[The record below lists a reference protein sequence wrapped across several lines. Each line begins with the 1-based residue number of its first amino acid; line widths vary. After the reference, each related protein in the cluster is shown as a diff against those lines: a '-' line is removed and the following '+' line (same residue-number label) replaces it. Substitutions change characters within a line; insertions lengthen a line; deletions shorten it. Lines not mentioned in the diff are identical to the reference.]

1 MVRHA
6 AKQEGGNVER
16 LLDRVNSP
24 ADIRDMTLEEL
35 EEVAGEIR
43 EKIIEVVSAKGGHLA
58 SNLGAVE
65 LILALHKVFDTPRDK
80 IVWDVGHQAYA
91 HKLITGRRDRFS
103 TLRDLGGLSGFPSRA
118 ESPYDC
124 FGAGHSSTSVS
135 AALGMAYARE
145 LRGEDYKTIAF
156 IGDGALTAG
165 MAFEALN
172 HAGHA
177 GLDIIVV
184 LNDNEMAI
192 SPSVG
197 ALSVYLTRII
207 TATVYNRAKKDIEL
221 IVRKIPGIGT
231 TVFRAAKRL
240 EETIKSFVTP
250 GALFQ
255 ELGFRY
261 VGPVDGHNLGVL
273 VRTLEN
279 VSHLKGPILLHAVT
293 KKGSGYGPAEE
304 DPAGFHGAS
313 PFDVETGN
321 AKAAKAR
328 DKTEGPN
335 SIESKTYTDVFAET
349 IMSLAEK
356 DDRIVAITAA
366 MAPGTGL
373 EKFADAFPGRFFD
386 VGIAEQHAVTFAAGL
401 AVQGVLPVV
410 AIYSTF
416 LQRAY
421 DQIVH
426 DVCIQNLPVLFTLD
440 RAGVVGRDGP
450 THHGLFDIAYLRA
463 IPNMTVAAPRDAEQL
478 RRMLAWALSD
488 DGVARG
494 PIAIRYPRDAAPGS
508 IGETQEPVRRG
519 VGEVLR
525 QGCDAAIIAIGSMV
539 HPSLGAA
546 AVLEKEGID
555 VAVVDARF
563 AKPLDA
569 ALLRQFFS
577 NVRGILTVEEHVLDG
592 GFGSA
597 VMEFAEKEGLLQKVA
612 LRGLGLPSA
621 FVEHGARSKLL
632 DLCGLTVAAIAEEV
646 RTLIQRPAC

>member
-1 MVRHA
+1 M
-6 AKQEGGNVER
+6 ER

-35 EEVAGEIR
+35 EQLAGEIR

-103 TLRDLGGLSGFPSRA
+103 TLRDHGGLSGFPSRA

-145 LRGEDYKTIAF
+145 LRGEDYKAVAF

-197 ALSVYLTRII
+197 ALSAYLTRII
-207 TATVYNRAKKDIEL
+207 TATVYNRAKTDIEL
-221 IVRKIPGIGT
+221 ILKKIPGIGT
-231 TVFRAAKRL
+231 KVFKAARRL
-240 EETIKSFVTP
+240 EETIKNFVTP
-250 GALFQ
+250 GAIFE

-261 VGPVDGHNLGVL
+261 VGPVDGHNLAVL
-273 VRTLEN
+273 TRTLEN
-279 VSHLKGPILLHAVT
+279 IRHLKGPILLHAVT
-293 KKGSGYGPAEE
+293 KKGSGYGPAEQ

-321 AKAAKAR
+321 AKGKKVLEK
-328 DKTEGPN
+328 DEGPN
-335 SIESKTYTDVFAET
+335 GIVSKAYTDVFAET
-349 IMSLAEK
+349 ILSLAEK

-373 EKFADAFPGRFFD
+373 DKFAEALPERFFD

-426 DVCIQNLPVLFTLD
+426 DVCIQNLPVLFALD
-440 RAGVVGRDGP
+440 RAGLVGRDGP

-478 RRMLAWALSD
+478 RLMLSWAMSD
-488 DGVARG
+488 DGIARG
-494 PIAIRYPRDAAPGS
+494 PVAIRYPRDAAPAPVCEA
-508 IGETQEPVRRG
+508 GEPIRRG
-519 VGEVLR
+519 VGELLR
-525 QGCDAAIIAIGSMV
+525 EGKDAAIVALGSMV
-539 HPSLGAA
+539 HPSLEAA
-546 AVLEKEGID
+546 RMLENEGMN
-555 VAVVDARF
+555 VAVADARF

-569 ALLRQFFS
+569 ELLRRLFS
-577 NVRGILTVEEHVLDG
+577 DVPCMVTVEEHVLDG

-597 VMEFAEKEGLLQKVA
+597 VMEFAEREGCLKKVV

-632 DLCGLTVAAIAEEV
+632 DLCGLTAAAIAEQV
-646 RTLIQRPAC
+646 RSLIQRPA